1 MRLDSETRRSPSPSQ
16 AFPNGS
22 NGVSPRRAG
31 TAKAA
36 NGASST
42 HTNGNA
48 STLSATFFGHDREEV
63 TRILIQGLTDLG
75 YTGAA
80 GALSNESGFELEGP
94 TVAAFRNSVLQGEWA
109 EAEALLFGTDDGVG
123 ADCGYG
129 YAGGKRP
136 ERTEKWSSAPVQ
148 GLTLAEGANKDEMR
162 FWMRQQKYL
171 ELLEARDLNSA
182 LMVLRQELTPL
193 HQDRNRLHALSSLI
207 MCQSAEDLKA
217 QAQWDGAAGESRRRL
232 LSELSRSI
240 SPNVMIPERRL
251 AVLLDQVKDHW
262 VANCLYHNTSASPSL
277 YLDHMCEREDFP
289 LTAVLELRH
298 HADEVWFLR
307 YSNDGS
313 MLATCGK
320 DQRVVVYS
328 TSNYQEK
335 FTLRGHD
342 AGVCYVAWSPDDKRL
357 ISCSKDNSAKMW
369 DTSSGALVH
378 SLDSGFD
385 YPVTA
390 AAWAPNGE
398 TFVTGSQDSNA
409 ALCLWSKDCQRIHTW
424 KDDVVE
430 RERGVALRVNDVG
443 ITPDASRLVALLESH
458 IVVYDF
464 VTREKLREFEML
476 ENKPTSLSISSC
488 GTSMLVS
495 MNENKICLMD
505 IDTGEVLHRYE
516 GQKQVKYIIRSA
528 FGGANENFVV
538 SGSEDSRVY
547 IWRSNGHL
555 VEALEAHRPGCVNCV
570 EWHPRD
576 PTVFASA
583 GDDRTVRIWTRP
595 NSSRSNR
602 TGFQR

>member
-1 MRLDSETRRSPSPSQ
+1 MRLDSEIRRSPSPSQ
-16 AFPNGS
+16 AFSNGS

-75 YTGAA
+75 YNGAA
-80 GALSNESGFELEGP
+80 GALSDESGFELEGP

-109 EAEALLFGTDDGVG
+109 EAEALLFGTDDVDG
-123 ADCGYG
+123 GYG
-129 YAGGKRP
+129 YVGGKRP
-136 ERTEKWSSAPVQ
+136 ERTEKWSSAQVQ

-217 QAQWDGAAGESRRRL
+217 QAQWDGAAGDSRRRL

-251 AVLLDQVKDHW
+251 AVLLDQVKNHW

-289 LTAVLELRH
+289 LTDVLELRH

-313 MLATCGK
+313 MLATTGK
-320 DQRVVVYS
+320 DQRVVVYN

-335 FTLRGHD
+335 FTLRGHG
-342 AGVCYVAWSPDDKRL
+342 AGVCYVAWSPDDKRM
-357 ISCSKDNSAKMW
+357 ISCSKDNSAKVW
-369 DTSSGALVH
+369 DTSSGALIH

-443 ITPDASRLVALLESH
+443 ITPDASRLIALLENH

-505 IDTGEVLHRYE
+505 IDTGEVLHRYD
-516 GQKQVKYIIRSA
+516 GQKQVNYIIRSA

-583 GDDRTVRIWTRP
+583 GDDRTVRIWTRS

-602 TGFQR
+602 AGFQR